1 MQQRVPPNNEEAEQS
16 VLGCMLLDRDA
27 IFRASERL
35 EAADF
40 YREANA
46 RIFQAIV
53 DLNNAGQPV
62 DLLTLTEELRRRAQ
76 LDGVGG
82 IAYVTSLLNV
92 VPSAAHLDTY
102 LRIVLEKSVLR
113 QLSATAG
120 RLLTRVHESG
130 DPVDE
135 IVADAERQILEIGQ
149 RRTDRNFQSL
159 KQVLD
164 STLDQIE
171 YIHNNQGRLRGVP
184 TGFPDLDNLTAGFQ
198 ASDLIILAARPSM
211 GKTQL
216 GLNFAAQATVEAGKT
231 CAIFSLEMSAEQLA
245 MRLLAAEARI
255 DSQRLRSGQLL
266 DEHWKRLGQALI
278 RLQDAKLYIDDT
290 PGISVMEMRA
300 RARRLKQEAG
310 LDLIIVDYLQLM
322 SGRARAESRQQE
334 ISEISR
340 NLKALARELHVPV
353 IALSQL
359 SRAVESRQ
367 DKRPMLSDLR
377 ECVTGD
383 TLVALATGET
393 KPIAELVGETP
404 QVITVDERQLTFAS
418 ATATR
423 VWAVGERPVFALTT
437 SSGRTT
443 RATANHPFLTGDGWT
458 TLEAL
463 APGTRIAVPARAAAT
478 DMLAG
483 RTEVAWDEVKAIE
496 PAGTELVYDMA
507 VPGTHNFVAN
517 GIVVHNSGAIE
528 QDADLVAFIYRDD
541 YYNPDTDRPNV
552 TEVIIAKQRNGPVG
566 KVELVFL
573 KEYGTFASL
582 DRRHDGAAD

>member
-1 MQQRVPPNNEEAEQS
+1 MMERVPPNNEEAEQS
-16 VLGCMLLDRDA
+16 VLGCMLLDREA
-27 IFRASERL
+27 IFRSAERL
-35 EAADF
+35 QATDF

-76 LDGVGG
+76 LEAVGG
-82 IAYVTSLLNV
+82 IGYVTSLVSV

-113 QLSATAG
+113 SLSATAG
-120 RLLTRVHESG
+120 RLLTRVHDSG

-135 IVADAERQILEIGQ
+135 ILADAERQILEIGQ
-149 RRTDRNFQSL
+149 RRSDRTFQSL

-171 YIHNNQGRLRGVP
+171 FIHNNQGRLRGVP

-198 ASDLIILAARPSM
+198 PSDLIILAARPSM

-266 DEHWKRLGQALI
+266 DEHWKRLGQALV

-290 PGISVMEMRA
+290 PGISVTEMRA
-300 RARRLKQEAG
+300 RCRRLKQEAG
-310 LDLIIVDYLQLM
+310 LDLVIVDYLQLM
-322 SGRARAESRQQE
+322 TGRARVESRQQE

-377 ECVTGD
+377 E
-383 TLVALATGET
+383 
-393 KPIAELVGETP
+393 
-404 QVITVDERQLTFAS
+404 
-418 ATATR
+418 
-423 VWAVGERPVFALTT
+423 
-437 SSGRTT
+437 
-443 RATANHPFLTGDGWT
+443 
-458 TLEAL
+458 
-463 APGTRIAVPARAAAT
+463 
-478 DMLAG
+478 
-483 RTEVAWDEVKAIE
+483 
-496 PAGTELVYDMA
+496 
-507 VPGTHNFVAN
+507 
-517 GIVVHNSGAIE
+517 SGAIE